1 MKVTLARTLAGWS
14 PADDEAIRVSRR
26 WNAGETV
33 VVDLKKSRN
42 YKSLKR
48 YWKLCQLVFENCNQ
62 FKSKEQVHQ
71 FLKIKSG
78 HSTPI
83 VAKSTGE
90 VFLLADSI
98 DYDTIEDEAEFQEI
112 WRRVIDVVC
121 EDILPGI
128 GRAEIEFE
136 VQKLCGLAGGTR

>member
-1 MKVTLARTLAGWS
+1 MKANLVRTLAGWS
-14 PADDEAIRVSRR
+14 PADDEAIRISRR
-26 WNAGETV
+26 WSVGETTT
-33 VVDLKKSRN
+33 VDLKKSRN

-48 YWKLCQLVFENCNQ
+48 YWKLCEVVFNNSQQ

-78 HSTPI
+78 HATQI
-83 VAKSTGE
+83 VAKSSGE

-98 DYDTIEDEAEFQEI
+98 DYDTIEDEVEFQEI
-112 WRRVIDVVC
+112 WRRVVDVVC

-128 GRAEIEFE
+128 SRDELEYE
-136 VQKLCGLAGGTR
+136 VLKLCGLAA